1 MNEHIKAEDNLDDKN
16 LALKIT
22 LDTHIIIWYA
32 EGIKLTE
39 KQVSIIDKARDNNAL
54 FISSI
59 SIWEISMLF
68 NKGKAV
74 FSMSVNELIDKI
86 LSIPGLNLIDLS
98 IPILLEST
106 LLPNYEHRDPA
117 DRLIIS
123 SARSNGSHLMTM
135 DNKII
140 DYGNKGYLKI
150 VSNND

>member
-1 MNEHIKAEDNLDDKN
+1 MNEDIKIEDNFDNKN

-32 EGIKLTE
+32 EGINLTE
-39 KQVSIIDKARDNNAL
+39 KQVSIIDKARDRNAL

-74 FSMSVNELIDKI
+74 FSMSLNELIDKI

-106 LLPNYEHRDPA
+106 SLPNYEHRDPA
-117 DRLIIS
+117 DRLIIAS
-123 SARSNGSHLMTM
+123 SRSNGSYLMTV
-135 DNKII
+135 DKKII
-140 DYGNKGYLKI
+140 NYGDKGYLKI
-150 VSNND
+150 VSSND